1 MTTTDT
7 LLADL
12 ADVLDRAS
20 KLAAQMAETLAGP
33 PVDMLAPAYHPE
45 RNGRFGGLAPG
56 DRVMW
61 DGQWREVAYTT
72 PCPDG
77 EVRVHVGFTDKTWV
91 CDEATETVRIQ
102 KRHGNVTIPD
112 DPLRQFRTTGGRIA
126 YETTYAD
133 QLVAGD
139 WVQAC
144 HGDTD
149 WHRVDRAKI
158 LTDPATLR
166 LMVNVWM
173 DGGSKWWAPTD
184 AIRVARPAADV
195 VAAQEQAS

>member
-20 KLAAQMAETLAGP
+20 KLAAQMADTLAGP
-33 PVDMLAPAYHPE
+33 P
-45 RNGRFGGLAPG
+45 
-56 DRVMW
+56 
-61 DGQWREVAYTT
+61 
-72 PCPDG
+72 
-77 EVRVHVGFTDKTWV
+77 
-91 CDEATETVRIQ
+91 
-102 KRHGNVTIPD
+102 VTIPD
-112 DPLRQFRTTGGRIA
+112 DPLREYRTTGGRVS
-126 YETTYAD
+126 YETTYAEE
-133 QLVAGD
+133 VKVGD

-173 DGGSKWWAPTD
+173 DGSSRWWAPTD

-195 VAAQEQAS
+195 VAAQDKTA